1 MRNFFPSDL
10 RPPVETGTPWVI
22 GGDVA
27 TIFPYLAFH
36 RPKLKFIRRWL
47 SVEADGPPKVNVKK
61 MCHRATDNGGIN
73 AHLRENGGHDERDG
87 EKVDYSKEAV
97 ALDLVL
103 PEEGLDSSKPFYV
116 ILHGLN
122 GGSGEARTFFHW

>member
-1 MRNFFPSDL
+1 MHDFFLTDLCPS
-10 RPPVETGTPWVI
+10 VETGTPWVI

-27 TIFPYLAFH
+27 TIFPYIAFH
-36 RPKLKFIRRWL
+36 RSKLKFVRRWL
-47 SVEADGPPKVNVKK
+47 SVEADGPPKINVKK
-61 MCHRATDNGGIN
+61 TYYRATEDGGGK
-73 AHLRENGGHDERDG
+73 AHLRENGGNGECDG
-87 EKVDYSKEAV
+87 EKVDYPNEAV

-122 GGSGEARTFFHW
+122 GGSGEARTCFHW